1 MKQAALKPNERELIK
16 LIRFFSKRAARLME
30 EGELSPEH
38 SQLTAACENLEKQL
52 LTHASNRSAI
62 MDKRERLLNV
72 IEDNAQCPKCG
83 KADMLKRTGAT
94 TNQHG
99 WKCNTYKCRRCNTG
113 FTWNRPNNP
122 WDMVEFLEMYIGQLQ
137 LAMAAEE
144 NQEVIAH
151 TENAVVQMNESLDR
165 LRPVLQTS
173 DEEVDALQQKEKE
186 MDKLIHQFKTYLQIE
201 KIKLNAYPEDD
212 SYSED
217 ADSDSETEEEEGVQ

>member
-1 MKQAALKPNERELIK
+1 MKQPALKPNERELIK
-16 LIRFFSKRAARLME
+16 LIRFFSKRAAKLME
-30 EGELSPEH
+30 EGELSAEH
-38 SQLTAACENLEKQL
+38 TQMTTACENLETQL
-52 LTHASNRSAI
+52 ITHAANRTAI
-62 MDKRERLLNV
+62 MDKRERLLNI
-72 IEDNAQCPKCG
+72 IEDNAQCPKCN

-94 TNQHG
+94 TNEHG

-137 LAMAAEE
+137 LAMAAEQ
-144 NQEVIAH
+144 NQEVIDH
-151 TENAVVQMNESLDR
+151 TEDAVAQMRESLSR

-201 KIKLNAYPEDD
+201 KIKLNAYPEED
-212 SYSED
+212 S
-217 ADSDSETEEEEGVQ
+217 EEEEEDAQ

>member
-1 MKQAALKPNERELIK
+1 MKQPALKPNERELIK

-30 EGELSPEH
+30 AGELSPEH
-38 SQLTAACENLEKQL
+38 AQLTNACENLETQL
-52 LTHASNRSAI
+52 VTHASNRSAI
-62 MDKRERLLNV
+62 MDKRERLLNI
-72 IEDNAQCPKCG
+72 IEDNAQCPKCN
-83 KADMLKRTGAT
+83 KADMLKRTGST
-94 TNQHG
+94 TNEYG

-137 LAMAAEE
+137 LAMQAEQ
-144 NQEVIAH
+144 NPDVVAH
-151 TENAVVQMNESLDR
+151 TENAVAQMQDSLSR

-201 KIKLNAYPEDD
+201 KIKLNAYAEEDP
-212 SYSED
+212 
-217 ADSDSETEEEEGVQ
+217 EEEEEDNQ

>member
-16 LIRFFSKRAARLME
+16 LIRFFSKRATRLME
-30 EGELSPEH
+30 EGELSQEH
-38 SQLTAACENLEKQL
+38 SQLTNACQNLESQL
-52 LTHASNRSAI
+52 MVHAANRSAI
-62 MDKRERLLNV
+62 MDKRERLLHI

-94 TNQHG
+94 TNEHG

-137 LAMAAEE
+137 LAMQVEQ
-144 NQEVIAH
+144 NPKVITH
-151 TENAVVQMNESLDR
+151 TEDAVAQMNESLSR

-201 KIKLNAYPEDD
+201 KIKLNAYPED
-212 SYSED
+212 
-217 ADSDSETEEEEGVQ
+217 AEEEESEEGI

>member
-30 EGELSPEH
+30 EGELSAEH
-38 SQLTAACENLEKQL
+38 SQLTAACENLETKL
-52 LTHASNRSAI
+52 LDHATNRTAI

-72 IEDNAQCPKCG
+72 IEDNAQCPKCN
-83 KADMLKRTGAT
+83 KADMLKRTGST
-94 TNQHG
+94 TNEHG

-137 LAMAAEE
+137 LAMAAER
-144 NQEVIAH
+144 NPEVIAH
-151 TENAVVQMNESLDR
+151 TEDAVEQMRDSLNR
-165 LRPVLQTS
+165 LRPVLATS

-186 MDKLIHQFKTYLQIE
+186 MDRLIHQFKNYLQIE
-201 KIKLNAYPEDD
+201 KIKLNVYPE
-212 SYSED
+212 E
-217 ADSDSETEEEEGVQ
+217 DSESEEV

>member
-1 MKQAALKPNERELIK
+1 MKQPALKPNERELIK
-16 LIRFFSKRAARLME
+16 LIRFFSKRAARLIE
-30 EGELSPEH
+30 EGGLSAEH
-38 SQLTAACENLEKQL
+38 SQLTTACENLETQL
-52 LTHASNRSAI
+52 ITHAANRTAI
-62 MDKRERLLNV
+62 MDKRERLLNI
-72 IEDNAQCPKCG
+72 IEDNAQCPKCN

-94 TNQHG
+94 TNEHG

-137 LAMAAEE
+137 LAMAAEQ
-144 NQEVIAH
+144 NQEVIDH
-151 TENAVVQMNESLDR
+151 TEGAVAQMRESLSR

-201 KIKLNAYPEDD
+201 KIKLNAYPEEED
-212 SYSED
+212 S
-217 ADSDSETEEEEGVQ
+217 EEEEEDNQ

>member
-1 MKQAALKPNERELIK
+1 MKQPALKPNERELIK

-30 EGELSPEH
+30 EGELSAEH
-38 SQLTAACENLEKQL
+38 SQLTTACQNLETQL
-52 LTHASNRSAI
+52 LTHAANRTAI
-62 MDKRERLLNV
+62 MDKRERLLNI

-94 TNQHG
+94 TNQQG
-99 WKCNTYKCRRCNTG
+99 WKCNTYKCRRCNNG

-137 LAMAAEE
+137 LAMQAEQNPE
-144 NQEVIAH
+144 MVAH
-151 TENAVVQMNESLDR
+151 TKDAVAQMNDSLSR
-165 LRPVLQTS
+165 LRPVLETS

-201 KIKLNAYPEDD
+201 KIKLNAYPEEE
-212 SYSED
+212 SE
-217 ADSDSETEEEEGVQ
+217 SEEEEGVQ

>member
-1 MKQAALKPNERELIK
+1 MKQPALKPNERELIK

-30 EGELSPEH
+30 EGELSAEH
-38 SQLTAACENLEKQL
+38 TQMTNACENLETQL
-52 LTHASNRSAI
+52 ITHAANRTAI
-62 MDKRERLLNV
+62 MDKRERLLNI
-72 IEDNAQCPKCG
+72 IEDNAQCPKCN

-94 TNQHG
+94 TNEHG

-137 LAMAAEE
+137 LAMAAEQ
-144 NQEVIAH
+144 NQDVINH
-151 TENAVVQMNESLDR
+151 TEGAVAQMKESLNR

-201 KIKLNAYPEDD
+201 KIKLNAYPEED
-212 SYSED
+212 S
-217 ADSDSETEEEEGVQ
+217 EEEEENNQ